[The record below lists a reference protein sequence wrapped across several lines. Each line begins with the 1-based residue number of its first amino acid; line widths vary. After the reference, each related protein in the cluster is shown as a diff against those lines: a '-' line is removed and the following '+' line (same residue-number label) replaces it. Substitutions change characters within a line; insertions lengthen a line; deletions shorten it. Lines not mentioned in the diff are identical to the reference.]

1 MFILKPDYPHLALL
15 SGLLGAATALLALP
29 GVVAPARAAAWWRRF
44 PRSVWP
50 GRVLA
55 VASLAWAALWA
66 PFVMLEFFQGAA
78 ARMFPWVQ
86 VAFLALAA
94 GVILAMPDLLSCRAA
109 GMLFVLVPTPL
120 LSAARW
126 HPSPARLLVVLAA
139 YAMAVAGM
147 FWIAKP
153 WILRDWILA
162 ANATPRRARAVS
174 AAFLALGLALL
185 ICALLAFP
193 LAPDARPLS

>member
-1 MFILKPDYPHLALL
+1 MFVLKPDYPHLALL

-29 GVVAPARAAAWWRRF
+29 GVAAPGRAADLWRRF
-44 PRSVWP
+44 PRSAWP

-55 VASLAWAALWA
+55 AVSLAWAALWA

-78 ARMFPWVQ
+78 ARAFPWVQ

-94 GVILAMPDLLSCRAA
+94 GVVLAMPDLLSCRAA
-109 GMLFVLVPTPL
+109 GMLFALLPTPL

-126 HPSPARLLVVLAA
+126 HPSPARLLVVAVA

-162 ANATPRRARAVS
+162 ANATPRRARLVS
-174 AAFLALGLALL
+174 ALFLALGLALL
-185 ICALLAFP
+185 ACALLAFP
-193 LAPDARPLS
+193 LGPDAKPLS

>member
-1 MFILKPDYPHLALL
+1 MFVLKPDYPHLALL

-29 GVVAPARAAAWWRRF
+29 GVAAPERAVALWRRF

-55 VASLAWAALWA
+55 VASLAWASLWA

-94 GVILAMPDLLSCRAA
+94 GVVLAMPDLLSCRAA
-109 GMLFVLVPTPL
+109 GMIFALLPPPL
-120 LSAARW
+120 LSGARW

-153 WILRDWILA
+153 WILRDWIFA
-162 ANATPRRARAVS
+162 ANATPRRARLVS
-174 AAFLALGLALL
+174 ALFLALGLALL
-185 ICALLAFP
+185 LCALFAFP
-193 LAPDARPLS
+193 LAPDAKPLS

>member
-29 GVVAPARAAAWWRRF
+29 GVAAPERAAAWWRRF

-55 VASLAWAALWA
+55 VVSLAWAALWA

-94 GVILAMPDLLSCRAA
+94 GVVLAMPDLLSCRAA

-185 ICALLAFP
+185 LCAILAFP

>member
-1 MFILKPDYPHLALL
+1 MFVLKPDYPHLALL

-29 GVVAPARAAAWWRRF
+29 GVAAPERAAALWRRF

-55 VASLAWAALWA
+55 VVSLAWAALWA
-66 PFVMLEFFQGAA
+66 PFVLVDFLQGAA
-78 ARMFPWVQ
+78 DRILPWVQ

-94 GVILAMPDLLSCRAA
+94 GCIAALPDLLSCRAA
-109 GMLFVLVPTPL
+109 GMLFALLPTPL

-126 HPSPARLLVVLAA
+126 HPSPARLLVVLVA

-162 ANATPRRARAVS
+162 ANATPRRARLVS
-174 AAFLALGLALL
+174 ALFLALGAALL
-185 ICALLAFP
+185 ACALFAFP
-193 LAPDARPLS
+193 LAPGAKPLS

>member
-29 GVVAPARAAAWWRRF
+29 GVAAPERAAAWWRRF

-55 VASLAWAALWA
+55 VVSLAWAALWA

-94 GVILAMPDLLSCRAA
+94 GVVLAMPDLLSCRAA

-162 ANATPRRARAVS
+162 ANATPRRARLVS
-174 AAFLALGLALL
+174 ALFLALGLALL
-185 ICALLAFP
+185 LCALLAFP
-193 LAPDARPLS
+193 LAPDAKPLS